1 MGSGRPGARGNQMLP
16 GRSLAELGLRTGG
29 GQQVDSRPW
38 EASGW
43 PPPGGPRACVSENHR
58 AGWEG

>member
-1 MGSGRPGARGNQMLP
+1 MGSGWPGARGNQVLP

-29 GQQVDSRPW
+29 GQQAVGSVW
-38 EASGW
+38 LAST
-43 PPPGGPRACVSENHR
+43 GGPRACVSENHR